1 MDSLKAALLT
11 NTFSVEA
18 AKRRVGLVQRIL
30 ETLFYTEANTG
41 DSLDVRYQAVLAREA
56 TAEDQAAVASWG
68 TEWIQAFSPETM
80 HTNITALHEWLGSL
94 PRLTVYVPTL
104 FGADEESVIGSWCRH
119 ELSPNHLIDFEV
131 DAMTMGGCAFIAGG
145 KLYDYSFSTRLRKVP
160 DVIRE
165 VLDSYGTK

>member
-30 ETLFYTEANTG
+30 ETLFYTEVTG
-41 DSLDVRYQAVLAREA
+41 DMSLEARYQLALASEA
-56 TAEDQAAVASWG
+56 TTEDQAALTDWG
-68 TEWIQAFSPETM
+68 TAWLEAFSLETM
-80 HTNITALHEWLGSL
+80 HAHVADLQAWLSSL
-94 PRLTVYVPTL
+94 PRLTVYVPAL
-104 FGADEESVIGSWCRH
+104 LDAEGEAVMGQWCRQ
-119 ELSPNHLIDFEV
+119 ELSPNHLIDFEI
-131 DAMTMGGCAFIAGG
+131 DAMTMGGCAFIVGG